1 MQLASVSI
9 VSHKWPRFKIN
20 KLREK
25 GILDRSEGGVQK
37 HKIIMRVF
45 PLPEEMGDRCQEAS
59 AGWLLWASSFTLL
72 GLGLL
77 ICKMG

>member
-1 MQLASVSI
+1 M
-9 VSHKWPRFKIN
+9 
-20 KLREK
+20 
-25 GILDRSEGGVQK
+25 LDPALGEDEGRLKKPVPGTGSEGGVQK